1 MNATCDHCALCTAS
15 KVFLTAIGVIA
26 LATLGYWWWDSTHEQ
41 EALRLSETVALS
53 AAASTNQLAVTDT
66 LKAKPEIAG
75 TESNDPRKQFLEIV
89 RKVAHALQILRKD
102 RPTQVSES
110 SS

>member
-1 MNATCDHCALCTAS
+1 LCSTS
-15 KVFLTAIGVIA
+15 KVLLTAIGIIA
-26 LATLGYWWWDSTHEQ
+26 LATLGFWWWRSTPEHEK
-41 EALRLSETVALS
+41 LCVSETVAVPS
-53 AAASTNQLAVTDT
+53 TVTTNQVAAADP
-66 LKAKPEIAG
+66 LKVEQETTG

-89 RKVAHALQILRKD
+89 RKVAHALKILRKD